1 MTDARDRPQITLVTP
16 PELELS
22 TYPDL
27 LSRCLDTAPVA
38 CLRLALSTRDEDRIA
53 RAADALREIAH
64 ARDIPL
70 VIEGHVLLV
79 SRLGLDGVHL
89 LDAARSVR
97 KVRKDLGD
105 DAIVGAYCAASRH
118 DGMTAGELG
127 ADYVSFGPVG
137 ATPLGD
143 GRQAERELFE
153 WWSEMIEVPVIAEG
167 ALDEDLVRSLAPVS
181 DFFAFGSELWG
192 AEDPVTRFRAFVAA
206 MDAA

>member
-1 MTDARDRPQITLVTP
+1 MTDPRDRPQITLVTP

-22 TYPDL
+22 SFPDL
-27 LSRCLDTAPVA
+27 LHRTLDAAPVA

-53 RAADALREIAH
+53 RAADALREVAH

-79 SRLGLDGVHL
+79 GRLGLDGVHL
-89 LDAARSVR
+89 TDGARSMR

-105 DAIVGAYCAASRH
+105 EAIVGAYCGASRH
-118 DGMTAGELG
+118 DGLTAGELG

-137 ATPLGD
+137 ATGLGD
-143 GRQAERELFE
+143 GRTAERDLFE

-167 ALDEDLVRSLAPVS
+167 ALDGDLVRSLAPVT
-181 DFFAFGSELWG
+181 DFFAFGAEVWE
-192 AEDPVTRFRAFVAA
+192 AEDPAVRLRSLYAA
-206 MDAA
+206 MS

>member
-27 LSRCLDTAPVA
+27 LSRCLDAAPVA

-79 SRLGLDGVHL
+79 GRLGLDGVHL

-105 DAIVGAYCAASRH
+105 DAIVGAFCAASRH

-143 GRQAERELFE
+143 GRHAERELFE

-167 ALDEDLVRSLAPVS
+167 ALDEDLVRSLAPVA
-181 DFFAFGSELWG
+181 DFFAFGAELWG
-192 AEDPVTRFRAFVAA
+192 VEDPVARFRAFVAA

>member
-27 LSRCLDTAPVA
+27 LSRCLDAAPVA

-79 SRLGLDGVHL
+79 GRLGLDGVHL

-105 DAIVGAYCAASRH
+105 DAIVGAFCHASRH

-143 GRQAERELFE
+143 GRRAERDLFE

-181 DFFAFGSELWG
+181 DFFAFGAELWG
-192 AEDPVTRFRAFVAA
+192 AEDPVARFRALVAG
-206 MDAA
+206 

>member
-1 MTDARDRPQITLVTP
+1 MTDPRERPQITLVTP

-22 TYPDL
+22 TFPDL
-27 LSRCLDTAPVA
+27 LRRVLDAAPVA
-38 CLRLALSTRDEDRIA
+38 CLRLGLSTRDEDRIS
-53 RAADALREIAH
+53 RAADALREVAH

-70 VIEGHVLLV
+70 VIESHVLLV
-79 SRLGLDGVHL
+79 GRLGLDGVHL

-97 KVRKDLGD
+97 KVRKDLGP
-105 DAIVGAYCAASRH
+105 DAIVGTYCAASRH

-127 ADYVSFGPVG
+127 CDYVSFGPVG

-167 ALDEDLVRSLAPVS
+167 ALNEDLVRSLAPVT
-181 DFFAFGSELWG
+181 DFFAFGTEVWS
-192 AEDPVTRFRAFVAA
+192 AEDPGARLRALDAA
-206 MDAA
+206 MG